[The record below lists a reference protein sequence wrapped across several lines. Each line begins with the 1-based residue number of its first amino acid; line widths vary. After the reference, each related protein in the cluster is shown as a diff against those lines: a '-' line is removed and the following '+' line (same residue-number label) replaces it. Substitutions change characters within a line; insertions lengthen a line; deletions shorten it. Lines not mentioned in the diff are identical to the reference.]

1 MQSSLPNISI
11 SIVSHLQAGLVAEL
25 FNDLKMQHSSQN
37 IQIILTLNISEKL
50 SFNID
55 DYEFPVQVINNQY
68 PKGFGANHNQAFE
81 YCNTPYFCVLNPD
94 IRLQD
99 NPFPLLIDELNKHSS
114 ALIAPKVV
122 NPEGAVEDSVRK
134 FPTPLSILKKILQK
148 KRSADY
154 PTNHI
159 IFNPDWVGGMF
170 MLFRSEAF
178 KQIGG
183 FDQRYFLY
191 YEDVDIC
198 RTLHQSKNGII
209 YTPNTSVIHAA
220 RRTSHKNLRYLILHL
235 TSMLRFF
242 IKWQFK

>member
-1 MQSSLPNISI
+1 MRSTLPNLTL
-11 SIVSHLQAGLVAEL
+11 SIVSHQQIDLIKEL
-25 FNDLKMQHSSQN
+25 LNDLESNSIRN
-37 IQIILTLNISEKL
+37 IRVILTLNMFETLPFQTSSY
-50 SFNID
+50 SFPIQIIYNKI
-55 DYEFPVQVINNQY
+55 

-81 YCNTPYFCVLNPD
+81 NCNTPYFCVLNPD

-99 NPFPLLIDELNKHSS
+99 NPFLQLIDELNKQSS
-114 ALIAPKVV
+114 ALIAPKVS

-134 FPTPLSILKKILQK
+134 FPTPLSILKKIVQK
-148 KRSADY
+148 NRSADY
-154 PTNHI
+154 PTNHVI
-159 IFNPDWVGGMF
+159 VNPDWVGGMF

-198 RTLHQSKNGII
+198 RTLHQTGNSII

-220 RRTSHKNLRYLILHL
+220 RRTSHKKLRYLILHL